1 MGDFFQKVCKSRF
14 LALVFLAGMF
24 GIVSCT
30 ESKKASSDSLEIE
43 EFTKDLKSRTF
54 NFFWEVVDTVN
65 FQTDDRHPTKD
76 FTSIA
81 ATGFALPS
89 YIIGVENNYISREEG
104 AERVRKALLWLWNSK
119 QGPEESGTTG
129 YKGIYYHFLNYG
141 SGTRYKNVEL
151 STIDSGLLFAGILVC
166 QSYFDADNEIESE
179 IRQLADSLYLRA
191 DWNWAMNGN
200 PTMSMGW
207 KPESGF
213 ISSSWDGYNEAM
225 ILLVMAMGSPTHP
238 IPDDSWENWVSTY
251 EWKDYYGYEHV
262 NFGPLFGHQYSHM
275 FIDFRGIQDAYMKEK
290 GIDYF
295 ENSRRATLANRAY
308 CIDNPKKFEGYNENI
323 WGLTACDGPANEK
336 RIWKEQE
343 VQFKTYYARGAASGY
358 EHDDG
363 TITPTAAGGSIPFT
377 PEESLNAL
385 YVMKTTFG
393 DKLYQQYGFKD
404 AFNLSYDKEGW
415 FNEDYIGIDQG
426 PILIMLENHQTGLI
440 WDLMKKNP
448 YIVKGLQKAG
458 FTGGWLDTALN

>member
-1 MGDFFQKVCKSRF
+1 MLGF
-14 LALVFLAGMF
+14 M
-24 GIVSCT
+24 SCADN
-30 ESKKASSDSLEIE
+30 KKATINAIDAKVLE
-43 EFTKDLKSRTF
+43 EFAKDLKFRTF

-129 YKGIYYHFLNYG
+129 YQGIYYHFLNYG

-166 QSYFDADNEIESE
+166 QSYFDADNEIETE

-213 ISSSWDGYNEAM
+213 ITSSWDGYNEAM

-238 IPDDSWENWVSTY
+238 IPDHSWENWVSTY
-251 EWKDYYGYEHV
+251 EWKEYYGYEHV

-275 FIDFRGIQDAYMKEK
+275 FIDFRGIQDSYMKEK

-323 WGLTACDGPANEK
+323 WGLTACDGPKNEM
-336 RIWKEQE
+336 RIWKGQE
-343 VQFKTYYARGAASGY
+343 IQFKTYHARGAAAGY

-385 YVMKTTFG
+385 YTMRTTFG
-393 DKLYQQYGFKD
+393 DKLYQEYGFKD

-426 PILIMLENHQTGLI
+426 PILIMLENYQTGLI

-448 YIVKGLQKAG
+448 YIIKGLQKAG
-458 FTGGWLDTALN
+458 FTGGWLDAALK

>member
-1 MGDFFQKVCKSRF
+1 MVKSNTQSNQSRLLILF
-14 LALVFLAGMF
+14 ISVLVL
-24 GIVSCT
+24 VSASCQD
-30 ESKKASSDSLEIE
+30 KKTKTSSATDKE
-43 EFTKDLKSRTF
+43 EFIEDLKSRTF
-54 NFFWEVVDTVN
+54 NYFWEVVDTVN
-65 FQTDDRHPTKD
+65 FQTDDRHPSKV

-89 YIIGVENNYISREEG
+89 YIIGIENNYISREEG
-104 AERVRKALLWLWNSK
+104 AERVRKALMWLWNSK

-213 ISSSWDGYNEAM
+213 IESSWDGYNEAM
-225 ILLVMAMGSPTHP
+225 ILLIMAMGSPTHP

-251 EWKDYYGYEHV
+251 DWKNYYGYEHV

-275 FIDFRGIQDAYMKEK
+275 FIDFRGIQDAYMKDK

-323 WGLTACDGPANEK
+323 WGLTACDGPANEV
-336 RIWKEQE
+336 RIWKEKE
-343 VQFKTYYARGAASGY
+343 IQFKTYHARGAASGY
-358 EHDDG
+358 EEDDG

-385 YVMKTTFG
+385 YTMKKTFG
-393 DKLYQQYGFKD
+393 DKLYQEYGFKD
-404 AFNLSYDKEGW
+404 AFNLSYTKEGW

-448 YIVKGLQKAG
+448 YIIKGLQKAG
-458 FTGGWLDTALN
+458 FTGGWLEAVVE